1 MSSSTPSPEGPGGDN
16 TGATPSTGKRRTRIP
31 RPPARTA
38 KLIALIAI
46 LFAVA
51 VHGPGEV
58 MTVATTAA
66 IFGIAG
72 IGLTVLAGPT
82 RIVNLGSSC
91 FIGVGAFTT
100 AYVNNVYAPNFLIS
114 LSAAAAVC
122 LVLGWAVA
130 PIASR
135 LAGVYIAVITVG
147 LAFLGQHVF
156 RIADGWT
163 GGTVGVLL
171 TDIPF
176 FGANLAGPAQFGNLV
191 IERSLA
197 YFLLCSV
204 VLALCV
210 IASTRL
216 LDSRIGR
223 ALHVVGTSSI
233 TARSFGINPARY
245 RGTALV
251 FSAVLCGLAGG
262 LLAGQQSFVSWEQF
276 DMLMSVDLIAV
287 IVLGGMGSVYGAVI
301 GAAVLYSLPQI
312 VEALAP
318 YLPYVTV
325 GPSGNGLSPEQF
337 TAVVY
342 GAALVVVMVL
352 EPRGLATLASRIAE
366 RIRTRAVLI
375 RKETNR

>member
-1 MSSSTPSPEGPGGDN
+1 MTTITENASSQPN
-16 TGATPSTGKRRTRIP
+16 TGRRRSKGG
-31 RPPARTA
+31 RLPAGTA
-38 KLIALIAI
+38 KLLALTAI
-46 LFAVA
+46 LVAVA
-51 VHGPGEV
+51 VHGPGVV
-58 MTVATTAA
+58 MTVATTSA

-82 RIVNLGSSC
+82 RIINLGSSC

-100 AYVNNVYAPNFLIS
+100 AYVNNVYAPNFLVS
-114 LSAAAAVC
+114 LLAAMVVC
-122 LVLGWAVA
+122 LILGWAVA

-135 LAGVYIAVITVG
+135 LAGVYIAIITVG

-176 FGANLAGPAQFGNLV
+176 FGANLAGPARFGNLV
-191 IERSLA
+191 FAQSYA

-204 VLALCV
+204 VLTLCV
-210 IASTRL
+210 IAATRL

-223 ALHVVGTSSI
+223 ALHVVGTSSV
-233 TARSFGINPARY
+233 TARSFGINPTRY

-262 LLAGQQSFVSWEQF
+262 LLAGQQSFLSWEQF
-276 DMLMSVDLIAV
+276 DMSLSVDLIAV
-287 IVLGGMGSVYGAVI
+287 IVLGGMGSIYGAVV
-301 GAAVLYSLPQI
+301 GAAVLYSLPHI

-318 YLPYVTV
+318 YLPYITV
-325 GPSGNGLSPEQF
+325 GPSGSGLSPEHV
-337 TAVVY
+337 TAVIY

-352 EPRGLATLASRIAE
+352 EPRGLATLAGRVSE
-366 RIRTRAVLI
+366 RVRHRAVLT
-375 RKETNR
+375 RKETDR